1 MLNGSEVDFGGKKS
15 TSDFL
20 KKPEGRVLMHQMN
33 AKKRCGLLGRLK
45 SQPVSNLYMG
55 AGRMPVRQCCGGSQS
70 GGSAH
75 SAGVA
80 VGGRDPGAGAGS
92 NLGAGTG
99 IVPCRWS
106 SNLDCAGAEKERGV
120 NPDGGTLEFFP
131 VVGAVHTDPGSFA
144 GGYLLWMTARYHA
157 VKKKI
162 LTMQE
167 ALNPGDVVLTQSGLY
182 GVLTSLG
189 RTTAHLRLTNGY
201 EIVIDRFS
209 IKEPATAEA
218 AQEVQTVL

>member
-1 MLNGSEVDFGGKKS
+1 MEALWNSFP
-15 TSDFL
+15 L
-20 KKPEGRVLMHQMN
+20 WGRF
-33 AKKRCGLLGRLK
+33 
-45 SQPVSNLYMG
+45 
-55 AGRMPVRQCCGGSQS
+55 
-70 GGSAH
+70 
-75 SAGVA
+75 
-80 VGGRDPGAGAGS
+80 
-92 NLGAGTG
+92 
-99 IVPCRWS
+99 
-106 SNLDCAGAEKERGV
+106 
-120 NPDGGTLEFFP
+120 TLIL
-131 VVGAVHTDPGSFA
+131 VVFA
-144 GGYLLWMTARYHA
+144 GGYLLWRTARYHA

>member
-1 MLNGSEVDFGGKKS
+1 MEALWNSFP
-15 TSDFL
+15 L
-20 KKPEGRVLMHQMN
+20 WGRF
-33 AKKRCGLLGRLK
+33 
-45 SQPVSNLYMG
+45 
-55 AGRMPVRQCCGGSQS
+55 
-70 GGSAH
+70 
-75 SAGVA
+75 
-80 VGGRDPGAGAGS
+80 
-92 NLGAGTG
+92 
-99 IVPCRWS
+99 
-106 SNLDCAGAEKERGV
+106 
-120 NPDGGTLEFFP
+120 TLIL
-131 VVGAVHTDPGSFA
+131 VVFA
-144 GGYLLWMTARYHA
+144 GGYLLWMTARYYA

>member
-1 MLNGSEVDFGGKKS
+1 MEALWNSFP
-15 TSDFL
+15 L
-20 KKPEGRVLMHQMN
+20 WGRFTLILVVL
-33 AKKRCGLLGRLK
+33 
-45 SQPVSNLYMG
+45 
-55 AGRMPVRQCCGGSQS
+55 
-70 GGSAH
+70 
-75 SAGVA
+75 
-80 VGGRDPGAGAGS
+80 
-92 NLGAGTG
+92 
-99 IVPCRWS
+99 
-106 SNLDCAGAEKERGV
+106 
-120 NPDGGTLEFFP
+120 
-131 VVGAVHTDPGSFA
+131 A
-144 GGYLLWMTARYHA
+144 GGYLLWMTSRYHA

-209 IKEPATAEA
+209 IKEPVTAEA

>member
-1 MLNGSEVDFGGKKS
+1 MEALWNSFP
-15 TSDFL
+15 L
-20 KKPEGRVLMHQMN
+20 WGRF
-33 AKKRCGLLGRLK
+33 
-45 SQPVSNLYMG
+45 
-55 AGRMPVRQCCGGSQS
+55 
-70 GGSAH
+70 
-75 SAGVA
+75 
-80 VGGRDPGAGAGS
+80 
-92 NLGAGTG
+92 
-99 IVPCRWS
+99 
-106 SNLDCAGAEKERGV
+106 
-120 NPDGGTLEFFP
+120 TLIL
-131 VVGAVHTDPGSFA
+131 VVFA
-144 GGYLLWMTARYHA
+144 GGYLLWMTVRYHA

>member
-1 MLNGSEVDFGGKKS
+1 
-15 TSDFL
+15 
-20 KKPEGRVLMHQMN
+20 
-33 AKKRCGLLGRLK
+33 
-45 SQPVSNLYMG
+45 
-55 AGRMPVRQCCGGSQS
+55 
-70 GGSAH
+70 
-75 SAGVA
+75 
-80 VGGRDPGAGAGS
+80 
-92 NLGAGTG
+92 
-99 IVPCRWS
+99 
-106 SNLDCAGAEKERGV
+106 
-120 NPDGGTLEFFP
+120 
-131 VVGAVHTDPGSFA
+131 
-144 GGYLLWMTARYHA
+144 MTARYHA

>member
-1 MLNGSEVDFGGKKS
+1 MEALWNSFP
-15 TSDFL
+15 L
-20 KKPEGRVLMHQMN
+20 WGRF
-33 AKKRCGLLGRLK
+33 
-45 SQPVSNLYMG
+45 
-55 AGRMPVRQCCGGSQS
+55 
-70 GGSAH
+70 
-75 SAGVA
+75 
-80 VGGRDPGAGAGS
+80 
-92 NLGAGTG
+92 
-99 IVPCRWS
+99 
-106 SNLDCAGAEKERGV
+106 
-120 NPDGGTLEFFP
+120 TLIL
-131 VVGAVHTDPGSFA
+131 VVFA
-144 GGYLLWMTARYHA
+144 GGYLLWMTARYQA

>member
-1 MLNGSEVDFGGKKS
+1 MEAHWNSFPLW
-15 TSDFL
+15 
-20 KKPEGRVLMHQMN
+20 GRFTLILVVL
-33 AKKRCGLLGRLK
+33 
-45 SQPVSNLYMG
+45 
-55 AGRMPVRQCCGGSQS
+55 
-70 GGSAH
+70 
-75 SAGVA
+75 
-80 VGGRDPGAGAGS
+80 
-92 NLGAGTG
+92 
-99 IVPCRWS
+99 
-106 SNLDCAGAEKERGV
+106 
-120 NPDGGTLEFFP
+120 
-131 VVGAVHTDPGSFA
+131 A
-144 GGYLLWMTARYHA
+144 GGYLLWMTAQYHT

>member
-1 MLNGSEVDFGGKKS
+1 MEALWNSFP
-15 TSDFL
+15 L
-20 KKPEGRVLMHQMN
+20 WGRF
-33 AKKRCGLLGRLK
+33 
-45 SQPVSNLYMG
+45 
-55 AGRMPVRQCCGGSQS
+55 
-70 GGSAH
+70 
-75 SAGVA
+75 
-80 VGGRDPGAGAGS
+80 
-92 NLGAGTG
+92 
-99 IVPCRWS
+99 
-106 SNLDCAGAEKERGV
+106 
-120 NPDGGTLEFFP
+120 TLIL
-131 VVGAVHTDPGSFA
+131 VVFA

-157 VKKKI
+157 VQKKI
-162 LTMQE
+162 LTLQE

>member
-1 MLNGSEVDFGGKKS
+1 MEALWNSFP
-15 TSDFL
+15 L
-20 KKPEGRVLMHQMN
+20 WGRF
-33 AKKRCGLLGRLK
+33 
-45 SQPVSNLYMG
+45 
-55 AGRMPVRQCCGGSQS
+55 
-70 GGSAH
+70 
-75 SAGVA
+75 
-80 VGGRDPGAGAGS
+80 
-92 NLGAGTG
+92 
-99 IVPCRWS
+99 
-106 SNLDCAGAEKERGV
+106 
-120 NPDGGTLEFFP
+120 TLIL
-131 VVGAVHTDPGSFA
+131 VVFA

-201 EIVIDRFS
+201 EIVTAHLRLTNGYEIVIDRFS